1 MKRSQHG
8 RKQLV
13 PEVSRMKRA
22 LSMQQYSRR
31 RAPSVKQ
38 MKASGMTDEEIA
50 EIVDME
56 SEMSLREQGREREIQ
71 EITQILNLES
81 KAERGELDDE
91 GVAKLR
97 SLRGVVYSFKFNG
110 QQILVNHC
118 LIAKIIMAAIILFC
132 VASIFYISAFHD

>member
-1 MKRSQHG
+1 
-8 RKQLV
+8 
-13 PEVSRMKRA
+13 
-22 LSMQQYSRR
+22 MQQYSRR